1 MFDFLKAKPSNKSD
15 TQSNKSTA
23 KSEVYYE
30 DSSRFQGVFKDYF
43 VVYHPEKKN
52 FSLVSMLKV
61 DGLNVDT
68 LPMTEQ
74 EGLNE
79 DFGVFLSQNV
89 LYEPQITSKNVP
101 VEIDDFVDQWQTTV
115 ENYRKLPNHNEA
127 LLQLKAS
134 YHYHYKRLASNMET
148 SKKQHFVIN
157 YEVIE
162 TENYEHLDLA
172 YQVLRDKT
180 RAIRSALIS
189 FLSKYDC
196 QVEQCTVTEMKKVL
210 NS

>member
-1 MFDFLKAKPSNKSD
+1 MFDFLKTSSKSSD
-15 TQSNKSTA
+15 TK
-23 KSEVYYE
+23 KKDLVKEMLYWE
-30 DSSRFQGVFKDYF
+30 DTSRFQGVFKDF
-43 VVYHPEKKN
+43 FLVYQPEKN
-52 FSLVSMLKV
+52 QFSLVSMLKV

-68 LPMTEQ
+68 LPVSEQ

-101 VEIDDFVDQWQTTV
+101 VEIDEFVEAWGKSV
-115 ENYRKLPNHNEA
+115 ENYRKMPGHNEA

-134 YHYHYKRLASNMET
+134 YYYHYKNLASNMET

-157 YEVIE
+157 SEPLTKESYDSLE
-162 TENYEHLDLA
+162 LS

-180 RAIRSALIS
+180 RTIRSALLA

-196 QVEQCTVTEMKKVL
+196 QVESCTISEMKTVL
-210 NS
+210 IS

>member
-1 MFDFLKAKPSNKSD
+1 MFDFLKSTKKSRD
-15 TQSNKSTA
+15 N
-23 KSEVYYE
+23 E
-30 DSSRFQGVFKDYF
+30 DSLNEMIYWEDNSRFQGVFKDF
-43 VVYHPEKKN
+43 FLVYQPEKKH

-68 LPMTEQ
+68 LPVSEQ

-101 VEIDDFVDQWQTTV
+101 VEIDDFIQSWESTV
-115 ENYRKLPNHNEA
+115 ENYRKQPNHNEE

-134 YHYHYKRLASNMET
+134 YYYHYKKLSSNIET
-148 SKKQHFVIN
+148 SKKQHFTILS
-157 YEVIE
+157 EVITKE
-162 TENYEHLDLA
+162 TYDNLELT
-172 YQVLRDKT
+172 YQTLKNKSRTV
-180 RAIRSALIS
+180 RSALIA

-196 QVEQCTVTEMKKVL
+196 QVELCTISEMKKIL
-210 NS
+210 KS

>member
-1 MFDFLKAKPSNKSD
+1 MFDFLKTSSKSNGNKKSD
-15 TQSNKSTA
+15 TMK
-23 KSEVYYE
+23 EMIYWE
-30 DSSRFQGVFKDYF
+30 DNSRFQGVFKDFF
-43 VVYHPEKKN
+43 VVYQPEKKQ

-68 LPMTEQ
+68 LPVSEQ

-101 VEIDDFVDQWQTTV
+101 VEIDDFVEAWGKTV
-115 ENYRKLPNHNEA
+115 ENYRKMPGHNEA

-134 YHYHYKRLASNMET
+134 YYYHYRNLASNMET

-157 YEVIE
+157 SEPISKE
-162 TENYEHLDLA
+162 TYDSLELS

-180 RAIRSALIS
+180 RTIRTALIA

-196 QVEQCTVTEMKKVL
+196 QVEICTIGEMKKVL

>member
-1 MFDFLKAKPSNKSD
+1 MFDCLKSSKKSNDSD
-15 TQSNKSTA
+15 QNDSMK
-23 KSEVYYE
+23 EMIYWE
-30 DSSRFQGVFKDYF
+30 DNSRFQGVFKDF
-43 VVYHPEKKN
+43 FLVYQPEKKH

-68 LPMTEQ
+68 LPVSEQ

-101 VEIDDFVDQWQTTV
+101 VEIDEFVQSWGKSV
-115 ENYRKLPNHNEA
+115 ENYRKQPGHNEN

-134 YHYHYKRLASNMET
+134 YYYHYKNLANNMET
-148 SKKQHFVIN
+148 SKKQHFAIIS
-157 YEVIE
+157 EPISKE
-162 TENYEHLDLA
+162 TYDSLELS
-172 YQVLRDKT
+172 YQVLRDKSRT
-180 RAIRSALIS
+180 IRTALIA

-196 QVEQCTVTEMKKVL
+196 QVEICTIAEMKKIL

>member
-1 MFDFLKAKPSNKSD
+1 MFDFLKSTPKKAKN
-15 TQSNKSTA
+15 QSSTDHA
-23 KSEVYYE
+23 QEIIYWE
-30 DSSRFQGVFKDYF
+30 DQSRLQGVYKDFF
-43 VVYHPEKKN
+43 VVYQPEKKQ

-68 LPMTEQ
+68 LTVAEQ
-74 EGLNE
+74 DGLTE

-89 LYEPQITSKNVP
+89 LYEPAITSKNVP
-101 VEIDDFVDQWQTTV
+101 VAIDDFVEQWETTV
-115 ENYRKLPNHNEA
+115 ENYRKMPGHNES

-134 YHYHYKRLASNMET
+134 YYYHYRNLANNMET

-157 YEVIE
+157 SEPISE
-162 TENYEHLDLA
+162 ENYESLEQS
-172 YQVLRDKT
+172 YQILRDKT
-180 RAIRSALIS
+180 RTIRTALIA

-196 QVEQCTVTEMKKVL
+196 QVDICTVGEMKKVL

>member
-1 MFDFLKAKPSNKSD
+1 MFDFLKTTPKNSKDKKNSD
-15 TQSNKSTA
+15 HMK
-23 KSEVYYE
+23 EMIYWE
-30 DSSRFQGVFKDYF
+30 DTSRFQGVFKDF
-43 VVYHPEKKN
+43 FLVYQPEKKQ

-68 LPMTEQ
+68 LPVTEQ

-101 VEIDDFVDQWQTTV
+101 VEIDEFVEAWGTTV
-115 ENYRKLPNHNEA
+115 ENYRKMPGHNES

-134 YHYHYKRLASNMET
+134 YYYHYKNLANNMET

-157 YEVIE
+157 SEPISK
-162 TENYEHLDLA
+162 ENYESLELS
-172 YQVLRDKT
+172 YQVLREKT
-180 RAIRSALIS
+180 RTIRTALIS

-196 QVEQCTVTEMKKVL
+196 QVELCTISEMKKVL

>member
-1 MFDFLKAKPSNKSD
+1 MFDFLKSTKKSRD
-15 TQSNKSTA
+15 N
-23 KSEVYYE
+23 E
-30 DSSRFQGVFKDYF
+30 DSLNEMIYWEDNSRFQGVFKDF
-43 VVYHPEKKN
+43 FLVYQPEKKH

-68 LPMTEQ
+68 LPVSEQ

-101 VEIDDFVDQWQTTV
+101 VEIDDFINSWEKTV
-115 ENYRKLPNHNEA
+115 ENYRKQPNHNEE

-134 YHYHYKRLASNMET
+134 YYYHYKKLASNIET
-148 SKKQHFVIN
+148 SKKQHFTILS
-157 YEVIE
+157 EAITKE
-162 TENYEHLDLA
+162 TYDDLELT
-172 YQVLRDKT
+172 YQSLKNKSRTV
-180 RAIRSALIS
+180 RSALIA

-196 QVEQCTVTEMKKVL
+196 QVELCTVSEMKKIL
-210 NS
+210 KS